1 MLNSS
6 FTDYKVFRAQDM
18 PGEVVSIPVET
29 VDPRGPYG
37 AKSLG
42 EAVMVP
48 IAPAIANAIA
58 DATGL
63 RINELPITPEKICTL
78 STKAS
83 SKETCLDPVVR

>member
-1 MLNSS
+1 MNPS

-18 PGEVVSIPVET
+18 PDEIIVMQVET
-29 VDPRGPYG
+29 VDPRGPFG
-37 AKSLG
+37 AKSMG

-63 RINELPITPEKICTL
+63 RMKELPITPEKIAPLLGKGGAGRT
-78 STKAS
+78 
-83 SKETCLDPVVR
+83 DIG